1 MENEILVKV
10 ESVSKKFCR
19 SLKRSLWYG
28 VQDVGAELFGRA
40 KKPVLRKNEFWA
52 VDNISFELRR
62 GDCLGLIGHNGAGKS
77 TLLKMLNGL
86 IKPDKGRITMK
97 GRVGALIEL
106 GTGFN
111 PILTGRENI
120 YNNGAVL
127 GFTQKEIN
135 EKFDSIVEFS
145 EIGDFLDTPVQ
156 NYSSGMKVRLGFSV
170 AVHMEPDII
179 LIDEVLAVGDLRFK
193 LKSFNLLDRLVEHCS
208 VIFVSH
214 SMQYVSRMCNQILL
228 LENGCNKYLG
238 ENVSEGIDRYYQG
251 IGGRHIDFILADSSL
266 DILKVTINNSEE
278 EIPLIKRLDDLIITL
293 HIEIRSMFEH
303 AVSSI
308 NIFDHEQKSVGICIS
323 EDPINLIGE
332 IVSRDQGKTKIVLN
346 VKIPRINLSKGLYY
360 ITFIL
365 SEAPFSKP
373 VARLNNVKAFQV
385 TSKYDVWP
393 PYELEGIWQRDGF
406 SPTQSE

>member
-1 MENEILVKV
+1 MSNDTLIQV

-28 VQDVGAELFGRA
+28 VQDIGTELMGRA
-40 KKPVLRKNEFWA
+40 KTPGLRKDEFWA
-52 VDNISFELRR
+52 VDDINFELRR
-62 GDCLGLIGHNGAGKS
+62 GECLGLIGHNGAGKS

-135 EKFDSIVEFS
+135 DKFDSIVDFA
-145 EIGDFLDTPVQ
+145 EIDEFLDTPVQ
-156 NYSSGMKVRLGFSV
+156 NYSSGMKVRLGFAV
-170 AVHMEPDII
+170 AAHMEPDIL

-193 LKSFNLLDRLVEHCS
+193 LKSFNLIDQLVERCS

-214 SMQYVSRMCNQILL
+214 SMQNISRMCNQVLL
-228 LENGCNKYLG
+228 LKNGREKYFG
-238 ENVSEGIDRYYQG
+238 TNVSEGIDKYYQNL
-251 IGGRHIDFILADSSL
+251 GGEHMDYVHADSDFEL
-266 DILKVTINNSEE
+266 LNVDINGSQEE
-278 EIPLIKRLDDLIITL
+278 LPLLKRLDDLIITIS
-293 HIEIRSMFEH
+293 IEINSIFEN

-308 NIFDHEQKSVGICIS
+308 ILFDHEQKSVGVCIN
-323 EDPINLIGE
+323 EDPISQVGE
-332 IVSRDQGKTKIVLN
+332 VVKRHQGRTRITLN
-346 VKIPRINLSKGLYY
+346 VRIPRINFSKGVYY
-360 ITFIL
+360 ITLTL
-365 SEAPFSKP
+365 SETPVSRP
-373 VARLNNVKAFQV
+373 VARLNNIKAFQV
-385 TSKYDVWP
+385 TSKHDVWSP
-393 PYELEGIWQRDGF
+393 FELEGTWYKK
-406 SPTQSE
+406 SN